1 MVLDTYCLIPRFHTL
16 CRDNRLGRAWPKLA
30 TDLLAFPYHN
40 RQTSRVSIILWAMRL
55 TFSASSVAWM
65 AFIFWASSLPP
76 EEVDQSLQGLA
87 GLGLLRSILGHL
99 ALYGILAA
107 LMHICLWSWR
117 PAAGRSLW
125 WAMATLALA
134 VLYGVSDE
142 LHQAQ
147 VPGREPSALDV
158 LTDGAGAMMGI
169 MMVKYLAAG
178 VSHWL
183 RLAGR
188 PFSRFEPEE

>member
-1 MVLDTYCLIPRFHTL
+1 MSL
-16 CRDNRLGRAWPKLA
+16 
-30 TDLLAFPYHN
+30 
-40 RQTSRVSIILWAMRL
+40 ILWAVRL

-76 EEVDQSLQGLA
+76 EEVDQSLQALA
-87 GLGLLRSILGHL
+87 GLGPLRSILGHL
-99 ALYGILAA
+99 ALYGTLAA

-117 PAAGRSLW
+117 PANGRPLR
-125 WAMATLALA
+125 WALATVALA

-147 VPGREPSALDV
+147 VPGRQSSALDV
-158 LTDGAGAMMGI
+158 LIDGAGAIMGI
-169 MMVKYLAAG
+169 MLVKYVAAG
-178 VSHWL
+178 FTHWL
-183 RLAGR
+183 HLAGR